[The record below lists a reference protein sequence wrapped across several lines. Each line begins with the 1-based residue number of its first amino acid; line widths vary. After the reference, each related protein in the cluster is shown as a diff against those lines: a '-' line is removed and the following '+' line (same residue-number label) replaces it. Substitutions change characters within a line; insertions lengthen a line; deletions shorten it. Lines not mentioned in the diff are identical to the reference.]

1 MCHRYSHFTQRLDGD
16 GGASSMQQLPVCNQ
30 FCSMQF
36 RPCLDKTALLLR
48 KRPGNEFHG
57 TNREDRSFVLS
68 VSMEMRHV
76 MRHAGLGEHADD
88 DSEKPAWRITLR
100 ISMLTLKT
108 KLR

>member
-1 MCHRYSHFTQRLDGD
+1 
-16 GGASSMQQLPVCNQ
+16 
-30 FCSMQF
+30 MQF

-68 VSMEMRHV
+68 VSMEMRNV

-88 DSEKPAWRITLR
+88 DSEKPAEFWPSYFLAQKCVFKEKRAPR
-100 ISMLTLKT
+100 GSMELIRQTQKGPPGEPVGP
-108 KLR
+108 